1 MITKLFHG
9 RRAEKAE
16 TKEHSSVS
24 ENYLIFIS
32 IVYYSNN
39 SLLKYSGGK
48 SSCNMC
54 CHKVNKI
61 RDRSCR
67 NYKLG
72 TVILCEETNL
82 EKLLYIVQCNKRD
95 CWTSRSLAVHM
106 KAPHKQHYYVFIA
119 HCFKRELMLSTG
131 FIAADK
137 KDRWLYLSQDS
148 SSVPLNRATK
158 THTIY
163 KMATH
168 VKLFPPI

>member
-1 MITKLFHG
+1 
-9 RRAEKAE
+9 
-16 TKEHSSVS
+16 
-24 ENYLIFIS
+24 
-32 IVYYSNN
+32 
-39 SLLKYSGGK
+39 
-48 SSCNMC
+48 
-54 CHKVNKI
+54 
-61 RDRSCR
+61 
-67 NYKLG
+67 
-72 TVILCEETNL
+72 
-82 EKLLYIVQCNKRD
+82 
-95 CWTSRSLAVHM
+95 M